1 MTQSP
6 DEARPRVK
14 GSQTAMAAAYLVAI
28 VLGVCS
34 GLWGGETIHA
44 FADFVSSIFIRLF
57 KFISIPIIAVSIIAT
72 LASISRS
79 SESGRIFRHTIF
91 YTLFTTI
98 LAATLAAVLY
108 VAMSPANVAMTAGA
122 IAPQVAEHSYLEYI
136 QSVIPDN
143 FLAPFLSANVL
154 SVLLVSAAIGIA
166 ISRLPRDSRSQE
178 VLLAFF
184 TGAQEVLF
192 ILVKW
197 LIRVLPIG
205 IFGFISALVVEMNKG
220 VEIGGLGTY
229 FGVILAANFS
239 CVPAA
244 SIRTA
249 SPRAWRLR
257 VPSPSSRSPP
267 PARCPSRCPA
277 RKTPWASLAPSP
289 ASCCRSAR
297 RST

>member
-34 GLWGGETIHA
+34 GLWGGETINA

-57 KFISIPIIAVSIIAT
+57 KFISIPDHCRPSIIAT

-122 IAPQVAEHSYLEYI
+122 IAPQVAEHSY
-136 QSVIPDN
+136 
-143 FLAPFLSANVL
+143 
-154 SVLLVSAAIGIA
+154 
-166 ISRLPRDSRSQE
+166 
-178 VLLAFF
+178 
-184 TGAQEVLF
+184 
-192 ILVKW
+192 
-197 LIRVLPIG
+197 PIHR
-205 IFGFISALVVEMNKG
+205 
-220 VEIGGLGTY
+220 
-229 FGVILAANFS
+229 
-239 CVPAA
+239 P
-244 SIRTA
+244 
-249 SPRAWRLR
+249 
-257 VPSPSSRSPP
+257 
-267 PARCPSRCPA
+267 
-277 RKTPWASLAPSP
+277 
-289 ASCCRSAR
+289 
-297 RST
+297 

>member
-122 IAPQVAEHSYLEYI
+122 IAPQVAEHSYLC
-136 QSVIPDN
+136 
-143 FLAPFLSANVL
+143 
-154 SVLLVSAAIGIA
+154 LLYTSP
-166 ISRLPRDSRSQE
+166 SPRDLSTSR
-178 VLLAFF
+178 
-184 TGAQEVLF
+184 
-192 ILVKW
+192 
-197 LIRVLPIG
+197 
-205 IFGFISALVVEMNKG
+205 M
-220 VEIGGLGTY
+220 
-229 FGVILAANFS
+229 
-239 CVPAA
+239 
-244 SIRTA
+244 
-249 SPRAWRLR
+249 
-257 VPSPSSRSPP
+257 PSS
-267 PARCPSRCPA
+267 A
-277 RKTPWASLAPSP
+277 
-289 ASCCRSAR
+289 
-297 RST
+297 

>member
-143 FLAPFLSANVL
+143 FLCCS
-154 SVLLVSAAIGIA
+154 
-166 ISRLPRDSRSQE
+166 
-178 VLLAFF
+178 
-184 TGAQEVLF
+184 
-192 ILVKW
+192 
-197 LIRVLPIG
+197 
-205 IFGFISALVVEMNKG
+205 
-220 VEIGGLGTY
+220 
-229 FGVILAANFS
+229 
-239 CVPAA
+239 
-244 SIRTA
+244 
-249 SPRAWRLR
+249 SPRTCSLSCSSPP
-257 VPSPSSRSPP
+257 PSASQSPACRATAARRRCCLPSSR
-267 PARCPSRCPA
+267 A
-277 RKTPWASLAPSP
+277 L
-289 ASCCRSAR
+289 R
-297 RST
+297 RSSSFS